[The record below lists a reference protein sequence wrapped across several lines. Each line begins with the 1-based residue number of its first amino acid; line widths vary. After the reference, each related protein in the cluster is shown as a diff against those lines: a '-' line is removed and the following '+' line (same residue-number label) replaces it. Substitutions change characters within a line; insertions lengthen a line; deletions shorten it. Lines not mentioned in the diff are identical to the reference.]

1 MNMGLVSRRNVL
13 LLTIRYNGIN
23 LHKQILKTGV
33 TKKNEK
39 IVIDMTSVIEPNM
52 KCSVKAQ
59 PYSIKTV
66 VVI

>member
-13 LLTIRYNGIN
+13 LLTIRCNGIN

-39 IVIDMTSVIEPNM
+39 IVIDMTSVIELNM

-59 PYSIKTV
+59 SYSIKTV

>member
-39 IVIDMTSVIEPNM
+39 IVIDMTSVIEL
-52 KCSVKAQ
+52 
-59 PYSIKTV
+59 I
-66 VVI
+66 